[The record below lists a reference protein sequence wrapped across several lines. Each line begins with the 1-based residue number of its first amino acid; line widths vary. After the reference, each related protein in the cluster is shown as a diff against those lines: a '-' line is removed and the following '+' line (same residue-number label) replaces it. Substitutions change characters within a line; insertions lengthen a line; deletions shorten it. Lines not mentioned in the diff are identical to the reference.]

1 MAAALK
7 RISTIV
13 ALSVALAG
21 CNEFSVNCSTP
32 KGNYLLMVKPGS
44 PWLPMIAPAV
54 RWVTPADIYDLT
66 VLRADEYQV
75 RAELRTRIAGWPSEA
90 QRQTFVVNR
99 ITSEFQTAFK
109 GKQTTDPGGSSSE
122 SVAAETPTEAIG
134 GTCSR
139 VFPQR
144 L

>member
-1 MAAALK
+1 MGSTFK
-7 RISTIV
+7 RV
-13 ALSVALAG
+13 AGVLGLGMLLAG
-21 CNEFSVNCSTP
+21 CSEFTVNCSTP
-32 KGNYLLMVKPGS
+32 KGNYLLMVKTGPS
-44 PWLPMIAPAV
+44 WLPVFGPAA
-54 RWVTPADIYDLT
+54 RWVTPAEIYDLV

-75 RAELRTRIAGWPSEA
+75 RAELRNRLAGWPSEA

-99 ITSEFQTAFK
+99 ITSEFQTAFRS
-109 GKQTTDPGGSSSE
+109 TPGRDRDGATPDGD
-122 SVAAETPTEAIG
+122 AALDAVG